1 MTSPLENAI
10 PRRRGRPRLDDEMVP
25 AILDAAER
33 LFSRR
38 DSLDVGIRDI
48 AAEAGIPHSAIYRYF
63 DSKDQVLARVLER
76 GRQRQIEHDDA
87 GRSQGAGTAGAF
99 EWITTSNRAYAVAT
113 MRAALAG
120 QTPSTLGLDPARSS
134 AGESIKAIE
143 AGGLGLTVR
152 TDHDPAVTVAATM
165 AFMFGW
171 VAAEDWILESTGLQG
186 CDRAALHVELDSIL
200 ESLAALGNGP
210 RRVCVIDEEHKG
222 E

>member
-1 MTSPLENAI
+1 MTSPQDEVA

-25 AILDAAER
+25 AVLDAAER

-38 DSLDVGIRDI
+38 DSLNVSIRDI

-63 DSKDQVLARVLER
+63 DGKDQILARVLER
-76 GRQRQIEHDDA
+76 GRQRQIEHDA
-87 GRSQGAGTAGAF
+87 VERSRGAGTKGAF
-99 EWITTSNRAYAVAT
+99 EWLMTSNRAYAIAT

-120 QTPSTLGLDPARSS
+120 QTPSTLGLDPVRSS
-134 AGESIKAIE
+134 ARESIKAVE
-143 AGGLGLTVR
+143 AGGTRLTVR
-152 TDHDPAVTVAATM
+152 TDHDPAVTIAATM
-165 AFMFGW
+165 AFVFGW
-171 VAAEDWILESTGLQG
+171 VAAEDWILESTGLQA

-210 RRVCVIDEEHKG
+210 RRVCGDNEEAEH

>member
-1 MTSPLENAI
+1 MTSQQDEAT

-38 DSLDVGIRDI
+38 DSLDVSVRDI

-76 GRQRQIEHDDA
+76 GRQRQIQHDA
-87 GRSQGAGTAGAF
+87 VERSRGAGAAGAF
-99 EWITTSNRAYAVAT
+99 EWIMANNRGYAIAT

-134 AGESIKAIE
+134 ARESIKAIE
-143 AGGLGLTVR
+143 TSGTGLTVR
-152 TDHDPAVTVAATM
+152 TDHDPAVTIAATM

-186 CDRAALHVELDSIL
+186 CDRTALRVELDSIL

-210 RRVCVIDEEHKG
+210 RRVCGTDEEDRH